1 MDRTELN
8 AKWET
13 YCQNF
18 LGNKPEGYSTDGI
31 VFDAQKKD
39 FESGVKKISAD
50 DWLET
55 LSFHEESAMSL
66 LGTMECNREDIR
78 ECLNFLKQGPV
89 KMAFNYEV
97 GKDDPFHTI
106 KDESCL
112 ADRDVWFIGDIHG
125 DILAFQSAKA
135 FIDSNSRRK
144 PIYVLLGDIF
154 DRNDFSLNVV
164 LAVLKLL
171 KDWPDS
177 VFMIAGNH
185 DDGLAWD
192 ENSRRFS
199 STITPQ
205 QYTEYL
211 NTVDDD
217 LISALM
223 AEFIKVLKTLPVGLV
238 LPNGLLVTHGGIP
251 SRPDR
256 NVKNIWEGLEPQ
268 EIKKKIAEKRQD
280 FQRNRFMGE
289 VSSGSKLHPD
299 FSWVELINFSHAV
312 ESAYGVV
319 IRALLRGHD
328 HCDLYRH
335 EWAKSSFKGNEN
347 CSDFERVQDV
357 LTMTSMT
364 LMESGEERIS
374 GFLKREVACPSVA
387 RYSGSTLLP
396 QVYSLEF
403 TAEEVK
409 KYCGEVRKHLGK
421 ESLEYVDKHLARLQ
435 GDLEDAEED
444 LKENSEKLNAQKP
457 VYEEQKKIV
466 ENANS
471 QTIELENVVKNITTE
486 LEKIDNDIARLK
498 SEKNIT
504 IENREELLKRIRDG
518 EEFLQEKKEKI
529 DEFNNAL
536 GQKEKKENLLKKAL
550 AYFGLSDSKKKYTQ
564 GELQKL
570 QKKVQSDI
578 FHLQST
584 LQADEKKAD
593 GLSEKLKL
601 IELNLDE
608 QVNLGKSLNQQKSEK
623 ESKLG
628 EMKKYLS
635 KETQMLNDLQ
645 NEITPCERRIKQASD
660 EIAEINRDMELC
672 NTKKELFT
680 GWISA

>member
-18 LGNKPEGYSTDGI
+18 LGSKPEGYSTDGI
-31 VFDAQKKD
+31 VFDAQRKD
-39 FESGVKKISAD
+39 FASEAKKISAD
-50 DWLET
+50 DWLESLT
-55 LSFHEESAMSL
+55 FHKESAMPL
-66 LGTMECNREDIR
+66 LGPMECSSEDIR

-97 GKDDPFHTI
+97 GKDDPFHTL
-106 KDESCL
+106 KDDSYF
-112 ADRDVWFIGDIHG
+112 ADREVWFIGDIHG
-125 DILAFQSAKA
+125 DLLAFQSAKA

-171 KDWPDS
+171 KNSPDS

-185 DDGLAWD
+185 DDGLEWD

-251 SRPDR
+251 TRSDR
-256 NVKNIWEGLEPQ
+256 NVKNIWEGLKPQ
-268 EIKKKIAEKRQD
+268 EIKEKIAEKRQE

-335 EWAKSSFKGNEN
+335 EWAKSTFKGNEN

-387 RYSGSTLLP
+387 RYNGSKLLP

-421 ESLEYVDKHLARLQ
+421 ESLGYVDKHLARLQ

-444 LKENSEKLNAQKP
+444 LKENSEKFDALKP
-457 VYEEQKKIV
+457 VYDEQAKIV
-466 ENANS
+466 ENVNS
-471 QTIELENVVKNITTE
+471 QITELEKVIKDITTE
-486 LEKIDNDIARLK
+486 LEKTGNEITRLE
-498 SEKNIT
+498 SEIST
-504 IENREELLKRIRDG
+504 STASREELLKGIRDG
-518 EEFLQEKKEKI
+518 EEVLLEKKKSL
-529 DEFNNAL
+529 DEFNKAL
-536 GQKEKKENLLKKAL
+536 EQKEENLWEKAL
-550 AYFGLSDSKKKYTQ
+550 AFFGLSKSKKKYTPDD
-564 GELQKL
+564 LKKL
-570 QKKVQSDI
+570 LKNVESDI
-578 FHLQST
+578 FKLQST
-584 LQADEKKAD
+584 LQADEKKVD
-593 GLSEKLKL
+593 NLSEKLKVF
-601 IELNLDE
+601 ELNLDE
-608 QVNLGKSLNQQKSEK
+608 MANLGKSLNQQKSEK
-623 ESKLG
+623 ESELG
-628 EMKKYLS
+628 KMKNSLS
-635 KETQMLNDLQ
+635 KETQKLNDLQ

-660 EIAEINRDMELC
+660 EIAEINRDMDLC

-680 GWISA
+680 SWISA